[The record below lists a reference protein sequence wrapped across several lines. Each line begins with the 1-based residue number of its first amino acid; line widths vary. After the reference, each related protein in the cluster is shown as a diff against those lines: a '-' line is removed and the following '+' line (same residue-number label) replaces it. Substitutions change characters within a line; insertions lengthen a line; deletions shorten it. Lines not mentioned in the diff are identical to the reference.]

1 MNEFTNK
8 NRVLAEFRYFCSL
21 KKQRMKRTPLILVTN
36 DDGIQAK
43 GLKEL
48 IAVARKFGDVIAIS
62 TQEPMSGMSHAITVK
77 VPLRV
82 RILDEEPGLLTYV
95 TNGTPVDGVKLV
107 FNRLIDRKPD
117 LLVSGINHG
126 SNSSSSILYSGTMA
140 AAMEGAINH
149 IPSIGFS
156 LLDYD
161 PDADFFASAQVA
173 GEVIGKVLEDG
184 LPDGICL
191 NVNIPALSHKKLK
204 GIKMC
209 KQANGFWKEEFEKR
223 TDPFDREY
231 YWLTGFFHMREPNNG
246 GEGSDEWAL
255 KNGYASVVPVNTDL
269 TDYKVLEEM
278 KDSFTKKH
286 VNG

>member
-1 MNEFTNK
+1 
-8 NRVLAEFRYFCSL
+8 
-21 KKQRMKRTPLILVTN
+21 MKRTPLILVTN

-48 IAVARKFGDVIAIS
+48 IAVARNFGDVIAIS

-77 VPLRV
+77 VPLRAK
-82 RILDEEPGLLTYV
+82 ILDEEPGLLTYV

-107 FNRLIDRKPD
+107 FNRLMDRKPD
-117 LLVSGINHG
+117 LVVSGINHG
-126 SNSSSSILYSGTMA
+126 SNSSSSVLYSGTMA

-161 PDADFFASAQVA
+161 PDADFFASARVA

-223 TDPFDREY
+223 TDPFGREY

-269 TDYKVLEEM
+269 TAYKVLEEM

-286 VNG
+286 FNG